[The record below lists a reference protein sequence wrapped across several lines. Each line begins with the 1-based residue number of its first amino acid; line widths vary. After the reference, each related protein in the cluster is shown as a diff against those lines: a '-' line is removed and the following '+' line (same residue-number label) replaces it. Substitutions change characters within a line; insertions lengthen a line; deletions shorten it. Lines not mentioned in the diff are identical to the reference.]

1 MCSGMH
7 IDMPFSPK
15 TCANSS
21 CPFAKSPGG
30 VFHRKGF
37 FKTKRTNSVFR
48 RYMCVSCKKY
58 FSSRTFAPDYRQK
71 KKDLNPLL
79 SKLLT
84 EGQTIRAAARTIGM
98 TYRNTY
104 NKFLWLARQAK
115 SYRESLKLDA
125 STLYF
130 DEMETIEHTKCK
142 PVSILLLV
150 NENYRI
156 LEAKVAQMPAKGRL
170 AAFSR
175 KKYGRRQDLRSKAI
189 RDAFR
194 FTFSK
199 LNSPPKLVLSDAK
212 PSYKPMVK
220 EFFSEARHLVHSR
233 EDKDRHRDRLHERYH
248 KKLFDPMFVI
258 NQRCAKLRSD
268 IRRLTRRSWCTT
280 KKVENLQLHLD
291 LYLANQQTA

>member
-1 MCSGMH
+1 MCSSKH
-7 IDMPFSPK
+7 TNMPFLPK
-15 TCANSS
+15 TCANSNCS
-21 CPFAKSPGG
+21 FSTSPGG

-58 FSSRTFAPDYRQK
+58 FSSRSFAKDYKQK
-71 KKDLNPLL
+71 KRDLNPLL

-115 SYRESLKLDA
+115 SYRENLKLNA

-150 NENYRI
+150 SEDYRI

-170 AAFSR
+170 ATFSR
-175 KKYGRRQDLRSKAI
+175 KKYGRRLDLRNIAI
-189 RDAFR
+189 RDAFK

-199 LNSPPKLVLSDAK
+199 LKSSPNIILSDAK
-212 PSYKPMVK
+212 PSYKPIVK
-220 EFFSEARHLVHSR
+220 EFFPEAKHLVYSR
-233 EDKDRHRDRLHERYH
+233 ADKDRHRDRLHERSH
-248 KKLFDPMFVI
+248 KKLFDPMFAI

-268 IRRLTRRSWCTT
+268 IKRLTRRSWCTT
-280 KKVENLQLHLD
+280 KKLENLQLHLD
-291 LYLANQQTA
+291 LYLANQQSA